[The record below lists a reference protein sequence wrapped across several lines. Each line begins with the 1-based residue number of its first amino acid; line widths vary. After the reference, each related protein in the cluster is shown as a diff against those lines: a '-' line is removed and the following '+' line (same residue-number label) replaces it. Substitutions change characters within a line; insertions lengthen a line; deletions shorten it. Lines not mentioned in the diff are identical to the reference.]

1 MARSA
6 RELARETP
14 ALSSLPMVY
23 ARLTEALA
31 KPRVSTA
38 QIAKIIACDS
48 ALTARGSTPVNA
60 VVVGSVS
67 VECTDTAPLP
77 GPAKAM
83 PPAGLGST
91 PAWATLIS
99 PGELGS
105 PATLGAPQLAR
116 ADDGAA
122 PPEGQFPT
130 AQALTLLV
138 VRRGRSSRRIPAA
151 LSSPAVGFL

>member
-1 MARSA
+1 MRILSLAVVAMAR
-6 RELARETP
+6 
-14 ALSSLPMVY
+14 
-23 ARLTEALA
+23 
-31 KPRVSTA
+31 
-38 QIAKIIACDS
+38 IIAIGAAHHRLLWVHPFFDGNGRVTRLMS
-48 ALTARGSTPVNA
+48 Y
-60 VVVGSVS
+60 
-67 VECTDTAPLP
+67 
-77 GPAKAM
+77 AM
-83 PPAGLGST
+83 MLRLG
-91 PAWATLIS
+91 
-99 PGELGS
+99 LGS